1 MLAALEK
8 YFPKGT
14 KWTKPN
20 AGMFIWVVLKEGIDS
35 AELLQYVLEKEKV
48 AFIPGYAFS
57 VPGTNAKN
65 CIRLNF
71 SNTRTEN
78 IDDGMKRLG
87 SAISQFMET
96 KGL

>member
-1 MLAALEK
+1 MHFLFLVQ
-8 YFPKGT
+8 
-14 KWTKPN
+14 
-20 AGMFIWVVLKEGIDS
+20 M
-35 AELLQYVLEKEKV
+35 Q
-48 AFIPGYAFS
+48 
-57 VPGTNAKN
+57 KN